1 MRRLLP
7 TYDEDLTDADLLA
20 AYAYPPTPDGGRW
33 LRANMVSTADGA
45 ATADGVSH
53 GISGDADRRLFLLQR
68 GLADAV
74 VVGAR
79 TVRVEGYGP
88 GRPREEFAELRKAA
102 GQAPA
107 PAVAV
112 ITNSLDLDF
121 GSALFTDAVTP
132 TIVIT
137 GEAAP
142 ADRLDA
148 ARAAGEVLV
157 AGAGMVDLTCAI
169 EALSARGHRRLL
181 CEGGPHLLAQLAG
194 AGLLDE
200 LCLTVSPLLVGGTAP
215 RVLTGA
221 GPAEPARLRIG
232 HVLEEDA
239 FLFLRYGVAR

>member
-7 TYDEDLTDADLLA
+7 TYAEDLTDEDVLA

-45 ATADGVSH
+45 ATADGVS
-53 GISGDADRRLFLLQR
+53 GAISGDADRRVFGVLR
-68 GLADAV
+68 GLADVV

-88 GRPREEFAELRKAA
+88 ARPREEFAELRRTA

-107 PAVAV
+107 PAIAI

-121 GSALFTDAVTP
+121 SSALFTDTAVP
-132 TIVIT
+132 TIVVT

-142 ADRLDA
+142 AGRL
-148 ARAAGEVLV
+148 RAAQAVGDVVV
-157 AGAGMVDLTCAI
+157 AGGGMVELTRAV
-169 EALSARGHRRLL
+169 EALAERGYRRLL
-181 CEGGPHLLAQLAG
+181 CEGGPHLLAQVAG
-194 AGLLDE
+194 AALLDE
-200 LCLTVSPLLVGGTAP
+200 LCLTVSPLLAAGTAS

-221 GPAEPARLRIG
+221 GPAEPVPLRIG
-232 HVLEEDA
+232 HALEQDA
-239 FLFLRYGVAR
+239 YLFLRYEVVG